1 MTIDTLPTDPAL
13 AESAAPA
20 PESDEFRAWLRLA
33 HAKGL
38 RPLALRTLLGTF
50 GGPLHVLSESF
61 AALARATDESAAKA
75 VTAPPADIEGV
86 PFDDYIEC
94 VRDWASAPGNRLL
107 TLADA
112 EYPQALLTMPDPPPV
127 LYVKGRLDVL
137 QSRAVAIVGSRN
149 ATPQGAEDARRF
161 ARALSDAGLAVVS
174 GLALG
179 IDAAAHRGAL
189 DGGAGTIAVIGTG
202 ADLVYPAQN
211 HTLAHEIARDGAIL
225 SEWPLGTP
233 ARSANFPQRNRLIA
247 GLSGGVLI
255 VEAAMRSGSLITARL
270 AAEIGRDV
278 FAIPGS
284 IHAPLSQGCHR
295 LIKQGAK
302 LVETPEDVLE
312 EFGFPAAHAPASARR
327 GRPRAPS
334 ASWAAARLPADA
346 PTDAPI
352 NAATD
357 DAERVLAALGHAP
370 ATLEI
375 LAERTDLDGAALQG
389 ALLQLELAGLAAALP
404 GGRYGALER
413 S

>member
-1 MTIDTLPTDPAL
+1 MTTAALPTEEAASTLD
-13 AESAAPA
+13 AE
-20 PESDEFRAWLRLA
+20 ELRAWLRLA

-38 RPLALRTLLGTF
+38 RPLALRTLLGAF
-50 GGPLHVLSESF
+50 GGPREVLSESF
-61 AALARATDESAAKA
+61 ASLAKTADASAAEA
-75 VTAPPADIEGV
+75 VLAPPSEIEGV
-86 PFDDYIEC
+86 AFEHYIEE
-94 VRDWASAPGNRLL
+94 VLAWASEPGNHLL

-112 EYPQALLTMPDPPPV
+112 GYPQALLTMPDPPPL
-127 LYVKGRLDVL
+127 LYAKGRLELL
-137 QSRAVAIVGSRN
+137 QARAVAIVGSRH
-149 ATPQGAEDARRF
+149 ATPQGLEDARRF

-179 IDAAAHRGAL
+179 IDASAHRGAL
-189 DGGAGTIAVIGTG
+189 EGATGTISVIGTG
-202 ADLVYPAQN
+202 ADLVYPAAH

-270 AAEIGRDV
+270 ANEMGRDV

-284 IHAPLSQGCHR
+284 VHAPLSQGCHR

-302 LVETPEDVLE
+302 LVETPDDVLE
-312 EFGFPAAHAPASARR
+312 EFGFTPANAAAAAAKRAKL
-327 GRPRAPS
+327 RPVS
-334 ASWAAARLPADA
+334 ASWASARAAESVTSADA
-346 PTDAPI
+346 D
-352 NAATD
+352 
-357 DAERVLAALGHAP
+357 RVLDALGHAP

-375 LAERTDLDGAALQG
+375 LATRTDLDGAALQG
-389 ALLQLELAGLAAALP
+389 ALLQLELSGQVAALA
-404 GGRYGALER
+404 GGRYAAVER